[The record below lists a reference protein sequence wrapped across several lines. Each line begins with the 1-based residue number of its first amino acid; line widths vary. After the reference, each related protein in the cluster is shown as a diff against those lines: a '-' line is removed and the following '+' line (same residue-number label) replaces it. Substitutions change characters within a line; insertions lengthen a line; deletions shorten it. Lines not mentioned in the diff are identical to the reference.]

1 MQLLKKKKLIISLN
15 KVKRNKVIKRIKTK
29 INKNNNKITKIKNK
43 PHLNRKRIIRQTINN
58 KQINNK
64 TIRNKTTKNK
74 VKLRTNLKWLNVQR
88 MSKNEQKCVNKV
100 QVEDVTKVDDSAVL
114 VEVQQEVRD
123 VKAEAEIKNNNKE

>member
-1 MQLLKKKKLIISLN
+1 MQLLKKRKLIIILN
-15 KVKRNKVIKRIKTK
+15 KVKRNKIIKIK